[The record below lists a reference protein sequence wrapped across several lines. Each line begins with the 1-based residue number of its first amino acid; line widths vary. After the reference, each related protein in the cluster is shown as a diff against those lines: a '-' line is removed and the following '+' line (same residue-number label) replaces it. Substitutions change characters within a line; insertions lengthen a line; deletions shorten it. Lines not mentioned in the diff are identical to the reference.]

1 MLGLSFGPADPIREG
16 MTRGLSGRHG
26 LLLLVVTG
34 AARGADR
41 WAQLRLGMTTNE
53 AVSALGEPLVRSA
66 GRGFELWIYDHD
78 AEVLFFGDLV
88 GWTTPGT
95 GPSARHS
102 ADVWQANQGQDDFRA
117 VLARL
122 PAPRSQPA
130 RRAATAPAAEQR
142 AIAWRPALR
151 FRP

>member
-1 MLGLSFGPADPIREG
+1 MN
-16 MTRGLSGRHG
+16 RGLSWR
-26 LLLLVVTG
+26 LWPLLLVVTG
-34 AARGADR
+34 AARGADC
-41 WAQLRLGMTTNE
+41 WAQLRLGMTTAE
-53 AVSALGEPLVRSA
+53 AASALGEPLVRSV

-88 GWTTPGT
+88 GWTTPGAV
-95 GPSARHS
+95 PSARHS
-102 ADVWQANQGQDDFRA
+102 ADVWQANGGQDDFRA

-142 AIAWRPALR
+142 EIAWRPALR